1 MCLIL
6 TLCQVLSSVLST
18 LSKALS
24 ESKALQ
30 VLACFSFHHPVSE
43 HPCPWSSF
51 SHEVKEAQ
59 RVQVTCTSDTEYVM
73 KAMQWFASRACA
85 LKKKKI
91 AVTSLMVQVAQE
103 VKKKNSL
110 QCGNPG
116 FDPWVRKIPWRGNG
130 YPLQHSCLESP
141 MGEELGGLQSMG
153 AKRRT

>member
-85 LKKKKI
+85 LKKKK
-91 AVTSLMVQVAQE
+91 L
-103 VKKKNSL
+103 
-110 QCGNPG
+110 
-116 FDPWVRKIPWRGNG
+116 R
-130 YPLQHSCLESP
+130 
-141 MGEELGGLQSMG
+141 
-153 AKRRT
+153 